1 VAAAALGT
9 WATVGRLALA
19 PESGAL
25 GWAAKHLR
33 GSACGR
39 AVRAVCGRAVQAA
52 VRQGCS

>member
-1 VAAAALGT
+1 MAAAALGT
-9 WATVGRLALA
+9 WATEGRLALA

-33 GSACGR
+33 GAACGR